1 MGVIITGPSLDQ
13 LDYWGALDGL
23 PFSLDS
29 AVWGTAELFEASGGD
44 VAASSESAASIVV
57 IQSYHNF
64 SGADVAA
71 SSESAASNIARI
83 ETGSDTATSAE
94 TCASTVYRIEA
105 GADAATSSQ
114 RAAGERRGYG
124 WAPEDPAAAT
134 WEPVPAVP
142 GGWTQTQRTAAQWAN
157 REV

>member
-29 AVWGTAELFEASGGD
+29 AVWGTAELFEA
-44 VAASSESAASIVV
+44 
-57 IQSYHNF
+57 